1 MTSKEEADSDFEVI
15 RESAEFVADNAFRL
29 LRLDLILIGIYLTV
43 GGYLSSLN
51 TTLQQAIGTS
61 WYLVASVVLLLMS
74 IVAGYLT
81 YESAGRIAA
90 INMYDNPE
98 QVYQKYA
105 GTERLVF
112 NLRYSVL
119 LALLSG
125 LAFGFGVIDGISPN
139 GFSLGEAWQFT
150 FGLLVLTA
158 LPIIAAHLGIRVFR
172 RLRSFRTTN

>member
-1 MTSKEEADSDFEVI
+1 MATEKETNTDFDAI

-51 TTLQQAIGTS
+51 PTLQQAIGAS
-61 WYLVASVVLLLMS
+61 WYLPASIVLLIMS
-74 IVAGYLT
+74 MVAGYLT

-90 INMYDNPE
+90 INMYDNPK
-98 QVYQKYA
+98 QVYQKY
-105 GTERLVF
+105 TNLERLVF

-125 LAFGFGVIDGISPN
+125 LFFGFGVLDGISPN
-139 GFSLGEAWQFT
+139 GFSLGEAWQFS

-158 LPIIAAHLGIRVFR
+158 LPIIAAYLGLRVIR
-172 RLRSFRTTN
+172 RLRSFRTTE

>member
-1 MTSKEEADSDFEVI
+1 MTSKEESDSDFEVI

-125 LAFGFGVIDGISPN
+125 LAFGFGVIDGISPD